1 MAGNKAGCKPVNG
14 LKYWLIR
21 NEELGGCKLI
31 YKKRKSSRNT
41 LVRINGEKGVV

>member
-1 MAGNKAGCKPVNG
+1 MAGNKAGCRQLNG

-21 NEELGGCKLI
+21 NEELGICKLI

-41 LVRINGEKGVV
+41 LVRINGENGVL